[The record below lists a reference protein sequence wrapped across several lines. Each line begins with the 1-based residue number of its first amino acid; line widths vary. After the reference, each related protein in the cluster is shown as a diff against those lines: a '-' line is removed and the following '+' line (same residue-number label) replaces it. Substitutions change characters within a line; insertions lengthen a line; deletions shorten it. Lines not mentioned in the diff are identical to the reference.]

1 MKWIKRIVILLVLV
15 VVVVAVVAVVMID
28 RVAKTGVERG
38 GTYAMGV
45 ETKLDGIHIGLLSGS
60 VSLEGL
66 SVANPQGFKADHF
79 LKLGDGSV
87 EVTLGSLMEDKV
99 EVPSLRLNHVDIVLE
114 KDKGKANYD
123 VILENIARVT
133 GSDAEPA
140 PDEAEGKKFVIKELI
155 ITDVNVK
162 AEVIGGV
169 SVPVKIPE
177 IRLTDIGTDS
187 DKGVLLKD
195 LSGII
200 VTAILATVAEQAGD
214 ILPGDIGKG
223 LQNGLAAVGDL
234 GEFGVQIVGDVT
246 AQAEAMV
253 GEAADKLGQTADKV
267 GETAKQVGDEA
278 NKAVGKLG
286 EGLGGL
292 LGGKKE
298 NTESAT
304 ETPDENQ

>member
-15 VVVVAVVAVVMID
+15 VVVVAVIGVVMID
-28 RVAKTGVERG
+28 RIAKHGVEQG
-38 GTYAMGV
+38 GSYAMGV
-45 ETKLDGIHIGLLSGS
+45 TTKLDGIHVGLLSGS
-60 VSLEGL
+60 VSLDGL
-66 SVANPQGFKADHF
+66 SVENPEGFKADHF

-87 EVTLGSLMEDKV
+87 EVSLGSLMGDTV
-99 EVPSLRLNHVDIVLE
+99 EVPSLKLNHIDIALE

-123 VILENIARVT
+123 VILENLAKVT

-140 PDEAEGKKFVIKELI
+140 PDEAEGKKFVIRELI

-162 AEVIGGV
+162 AEVIGGM
-169 SVPVKIPE
+169 SVPVKVPE
-177 IRLTDIGTDS
+177 IRLTDIGTES

-223 LQNGLAAVGDL
+223 LQGGLAAVGDL
-234 GEFGVQIVGDVT
+234 GEFGVQVVGDVT
-246 AQAEAMV
+246 AQASQIVGETAEKLGETAGQV
-253 GEAADKLGQTADKV
+253 GEAAKS
-267 GETAKQVGDEA
+267 VGDEA
-278 NKAVGKLG
+278 GKAVDKLG

-292 LGGKKE
+292 LGGKKDE
-298 NTESAT
+298 AKTTE
-304 ETPDENQ
+304 EKQ

>member
-15 VVVVAVVAVVMID
+15 VVVVAVIAVVMID
-28 RVAKTGVERG
+28 RIAKTGVEQG

-45 ETKLDGIHIGLLSGS
+45 TTKLNGIHIGLLSGS
-60 VSLEGL
+60 VSLDGL
-66 SVANPQGFKADHF
+66 SVANPEGFKADHF

-87 EVTLGSLMEDKV
+87 EVSLGSLMGDKV
-99 EVPSLRLNHVDIVLE
+99 EVPSLKLNHVDIALE

-123 VILENIARVT
+123 VILENLAKVT

-140 PDEAEGKKFVIKELI
+140 PDEDEGKKFVIKELV

-162 AEVIGGV
+162 AEVIGGL
-169 SVPVKIPE
+169 SVPVKVPE

-223 LQNGLAAVGDL
+223 LQGGLAAVGDL
-234 GEFGVQIVGDVT
+234 GQFGVQVVGDVT
-246 AQAEAMV
+246 AQAGEIV
-253 GEAADKLGQTADKV
+253 GAAADKV
-267 GETAKQVGDEA
+267 GEAAGQVGDKAKAVGDEA
-278 NKAVGKLG
+278 GKAVEKLG

-292 LGGKKE
+292 LGGKKDKAE
-298 NTESAT
+298 TTE
-304 ETPDENQ
+304 EKQ

>member
-15 VVVVAVVAVVMID
+15 VVVVAVIAVVMID
-28 RVAKTGVERG
+28 RIARTGVERG

-45 ETKLDGIHIGLLSGS
+45 ETKLDGIHIGLLSGI
-60 VSLEGL
+60 VSLDGL
-66 SVANPQGFKADHF
+66 SVANPEGFKADHF

-87 EVTLGSLMEDKV
+87 EVSLGSLMGDKV
-99 EVPSLRLNHVDIVLE
+99 EVSLLKLNHVDIALE

-133 GSDAEPA
+133 GSDAEPT
-140 PDEAEGKKFVIKELI
+140 PGQAEGKKFIIKELV

-162 AEVIGGV
+162 AEVIGGM

-223 LQNGLAAVGDL
+223 LQGGLAAVGNL
-234 GEFGVQIVGDVT
+234 GQFGVLVVGNVTGQAGQIAGDAV
-246 AQAEAMV
+246 EKL
-253 GEAADKLGQTADKV
+253 GEAAG
-267 GETAKQVGDEA
+267 QVGDKA
-278 NKAVGKLG
+278 KAVGDKAGDAVDKLG

-292 LGGKKE
+292 FGGKKDKAE
-298 NTESAT
+298 PTE
-304 ETPDENQ
+304 EKQ